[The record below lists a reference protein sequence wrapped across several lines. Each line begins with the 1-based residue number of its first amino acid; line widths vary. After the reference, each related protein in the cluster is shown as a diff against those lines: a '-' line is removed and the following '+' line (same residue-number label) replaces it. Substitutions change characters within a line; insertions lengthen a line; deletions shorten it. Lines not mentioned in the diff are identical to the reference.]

1 MNPEIQSFIEAGGE
15 QTQGKEVSAE
25 DLVRVQESE
34 GKARQIAGQI
44 AASQQQ
50 WGQLAKF
57 LIKILQELYDEKRFW
72 DHLGLFTISGQ
83 EAFNQTFLHEE
94 LIAMVLPFF
103 APWGDEFEMQ
113 KFFPIDYHFTRTL
126 ANLTGYYVAL
136 TGHYDRI
143 GLMDREKMRKFLLV
157 MLEHYGVIKMAEIEN
172 KAAVLGELR

>member
-1 MNPEIQSFIEAGGE
+1 MNPEIQSFIESGE
-15 QTQGKEVSAE
+15 QITSGKEVSAE

-34 GKARQIAGQI
+34 GKARQMAGQI

-57 LIKILQELYDEKRFW
+57 LTKILQELYDEQWFW
-72 DHLGLFTISGQ
+72 DHLVLFTISGH

-94 LIAMVLPFF
+94 LIAMLLPFF
-103 APWGDEFEMQ
+103 ASLGDEFEMQ
-113 KFFPIDYHFTRTL
+113 NFFPIDYHFTRTL
-126 ANLTGYYVAL
+126 ANLTGYYVTL

-143 GLMDREKMRKFLLV
+143 GLMEREKMRKFLLV

-172 KAAVLGELR
+172 KSAVLAEIK